1 MIHFHNCD
9 LEAQAID
16 LHLEDG
22 TKFSVFN
29 YYNPNKDVTLIE
41 FQHYLKQL
49 QQQHIMVGDMNA
61 HISILRSNDHSNT
74 TGRNLELLLSKEDIC
89 LLNPINLYTYTD
101 RRTGNQ
107 SCLDICLAS
116 SNIIELC
123 SLGVMDDVG
132 SDHCPLNTII
142 DASPKTHYQ

>member
-1 MIHFHNCD
+1 M
-9 LEAQAID
+9 
-16 LHLEDG
+16 
-22 TKFSVFN
+22 
-29 YYNPNKDVTLIE
+29 
-41 FQHYLKQL
+41 
-49 QQQHIMVGDMNA
+49 GDIG
-61 HISILRSNDHSNT
+61 HTSNENSNT

-107 SCLDICLAS
+107 SCLYICHAS

-132 SDHCPLNTII
+132 SDHYPLNVII
-142 DASPKTHYQ
+142 DASPKRHYQSATKMEN

>member
-1 MIHFHNCD
+1 
-9 LEAQAID
+9 
-16 LHLEDG
+16 
-22 TKFSVFN
+22 
-29 YYNPNKDVTLIE
+29 
-41 FQHYLKQL
+41 
-49 QQQHIMVGDMNA
+49 MNA
-61 HISILRSNDHSNT
+61 HTPILRSYDHSTT
-74 TGRNLELLLSKEDIC
+74 TGRNLEHLLSKEDIC

-132 SDHCPLNTII
+132 SDHYPLNIII
-142 DASPKTHYQ
+142 DASPKRQIINKPPRWKIKGVDWGMWGSKIPDSTLELNNSVMELNDFMFQSQMRLD